1 MKKIILLLLI
11 IHCQLSIVNCFSQN
25 IFISESSHITFFSE
39 APLENIEA
47 VNTAST
53 SIITLFNDSIAF
65 QVPIKG
71 FTFEKPLMQEHFNEN
86 YMESDKKGM
95 EYAILKAKFN
105 EKPDFK
111 TDGEYKL
118 SCTGTILIHGV
129 QQTRTFDGTIT
140 VKAGKPSI
148 KSEFIVKLQD
158 HKVKIPKA
166 VIKNIAE
173 EVKVT
178 VSANYKPYSK

>member
-1 MKKIILLLLI
+1 MKKLITLLTTYCLLLTAYG
-11 IHCQLSIVNCFSQN
+11 QSVY
-25 IFISESSHITFFSE
+25 ISENSEIIFFSA
-39 APLENIEA
+39 APIENIEA

-53 SIITLFNDSIAF
+53 SIITLYNDSIAF

-95 EYAILKAKFN
+95 EYGILKGKFN

-111 TDGEYKL
+111 KDGEYKV
-118 SCTGTILIHGV
+118 SCTGTLLIHGV
-129 QQTRTFDGTIT
+129 KQNRNFDGIIT
-140 VKAGKPSI
+140 VKNGNPSI
-148 KSEFIVKLQD
+148 KSEFMVKLED

-178 VSANYKPYSK
+178 VKANYKPYSK